1 MEEWR
6 KEMNESMESS
16 KIEIGIIACA
26 SNASNTGSL
35 AGRAALKLAK
45 ILGEKTGIC
54 SLPAIATNVPR
65 QTNLVKSIP
74 ILVVIDGCHNEC
86 AKKILDNVK
95 INPSI
100 YINLEYDL
108 DFKKEGPFS
117 TFNYKGDHVKS
128 IVGYVL
134 SKIKKGDE
142 KND

>member
-35 AGRAALKLAK
+35 AGRAALELAK
-45 ILGEKTGIC
+45 ILGEKAGIC

-74 ILVVIDGCHNEC
+74 TLLIIDGCHNEC
-86 AKKILDNVK
+86 AKKILSNVK

-108 DFKKEGPFS
+108 GFKKEGPFS
-117 TFNYKGDHVKS
+117 TFNYKEDHVKS

-134 SKIKKGDE
+134 SKIKKGNE
-142 KND
+142 INE

>member
-35 AGRAALKLAK
+35 TSRVALELAK
-45 ILGEKTGIC
+45 MLGEKVGIC

-117 TFNYKGDHVKS
+117 TFNYKEDHVKS

-142 KND
+142 INE

>member
-45 ILGEKTGIC
+45 ILGEEAGIC

-108 DFKKEGPFS
+108 SFKKEGPFT
-117 TFNYKGDHVKS
+117 TFNYKEKDVENIVKH
-128 IVGYVL
+128 ILNVL
-134 SKIKKGDE
+134 KKGGE
-142 KND
+142 

>member
-1 MEEWR
+1 
-6 KEMNESMESS
+6 MNESMESS

-35 AGRAALKLAK
+35 TSRVALELAK
-45 ILGEKTGIC
+45 MLGEKVGIC

-74 ILVVIDGCHNEC
+74 TLVVIDGCHNEC

-117 TFNYKGDHVKS
+117 TFNYKEDHVKS

-142 KND
+142 INE

>member
-35 AGRAALKLAK
+35 AGGAALELLK
-45 ILGEKTGIC
+45 IFGEKAGIC

-108 DFKKEGPFS
+108 SFKKEGPFT
-117 TFNYKGDHVKS
+117 TFNYKEKDVENIVKH
-128 IVGYVL
+128 ILNVL
-134 SKIKKGDE
+134 KKGGE
-142 KND
+142 

>member
-6 KEMNESMESS
+6 KEMNGSAESS

-45 ILGEKTGIC
+45 ILGEKAGIC

-108 DFKKEGPFS
+108 SFKKEGPFT
-117 TFNYKGDHVKS
+117 TFNYKEKDVENIVKH
-128 IVGYVL
+128 ILNVL
-134 SKIKKGDE
+134 KKGGE
-142 KND
+142 

>member
-35 AGRAALKLAK
+35 TSRVALELAK
-45 ILGEKTGIC
+45 MLGEKVGIC

-142 KND
+142 INE

>member
-108 DFKKEGPFS
+108 GFKKEGPFT
-117 TFNYKGDHVKS
+117 TFNYKEKDVENIVKH
-128 IVGYVL
+128 ILNVL
-134 SKIKKGDE
+134 KKGGE
-142 KND
+142 